1 MNCRLCYTRFGRGK
15 GSRVVDSTKE
25 HDCVKRRRECY
36 HCGHRW
42 NTVEVV
48 AGTRMP
54 EPVKPVEKSA
64 PVVEKPVSR
73 KRSIEEYFDLRET
86 LDDDLDDILNELG
99 AD

>member
-1 MNCRLCYTRFGRGK
+1 MNCKQCYIHFGRGR
-15 GSRVVDSTKE
+15 GSHVVDSTKE

-48 AGTRMP
+48 AGAKVP
-54 EPVKPVEKSA
+54 EPAKAVEKAKPVID
-64 PVVEKPVSR
+64 KPVSR